1 MPHMV
6 IYSSTTPA
14 DSPVCLRTMPAT
26 IPKDARPVASAQDEK
41 PSCALQLKLQACR
54 PTTYVDVVTRSRYPD
69 AAVVQAARDDSR
81 SASHSDRHRKDDDQ
95 KKAKESSRGG
105 RVRKHVHFAE
115 DEGYA
120 SATGTPAPSPKLWL
134 QGCCCAAAA
143 EPSRRRQHQQQQ
155 QRHQQKSSHEGPAAA
170 AAAAKTAEVAY
181 GERPDDRGRVL
192 VKSGSARVP
201 KQHHYSDQPQT
212 TSSTSTQP
220 SRTVTSRK
228 ATSQPRTAKAK
239 KRPRTDKTDTSTT
252 TATTEHTGGSYRN
265 QYGNIVF
272 EDFF

>member
-1 MPHMV
+1 
-6 IYSSTTPA
+6 
-14 DSPVCLRTMPAT
+14 MPAT
-26 IPKDARPVASAQDEK
+26 IPNDARSVASAQDEK

-69 AAVVQAARDDSR
+69 AAVVPAARDDSR

-95 KKAKESSRGG
+95 KKAKESSRGA

-120 SATGTPAPSPKLWL
+120 SATGTPAPSPKVCAPPPPP

-143 EPSRRRQHQQQQ
+143 EPSRRRQQPQQQLLQ

-170 AAAAKTAEVAY
+170 AAAAKTAC

-192 VKSGSARVP
+192 AKSGSARVP

-212 TSSTSTQP
+212 MSSSSSTQP

>member
-1 MPHMV
+1 M
-6 IYSSTTPA
+6 SSPEAAIQMQPWSKPLATTRGAHP
-14 DSPVCLRTMPAT
+14 
-26 IPKDARPVASAQDEK
+26 
-41 PSCALQLKLQACR
+41 
-54 PTTYVDVVTRSRYPD
+54 
-69 AAVVQAARDDSR
+69 
-81 SASHSDRHRKDDDQ
+81 HSDRHRKDDDQ

-143 EPSRRRQHQQQQ
+143 EPSRRRQQQQQ

-192 VKSGSARVP
+192 VKNDVVVVVVVDVDA
-201 KQHHYSDQPQT
+201 T
-212 TSSTSTQP
+212 

-272 EDFF
+272 EDFC